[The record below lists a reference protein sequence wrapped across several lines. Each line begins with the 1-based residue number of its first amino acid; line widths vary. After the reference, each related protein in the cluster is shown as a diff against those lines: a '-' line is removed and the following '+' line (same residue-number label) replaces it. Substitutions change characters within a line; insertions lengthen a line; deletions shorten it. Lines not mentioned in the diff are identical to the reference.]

1 MVRLKQGDTLG
12 ICAPSG
18 RFDAQAMDKGIN
30 VLKSMGFNIFVPQDI
45 FKQKRYLA
53 GDDALRADVI
63 NRLFSDSEIKA
74 IICARGGYGALRV
87 LSRLDWNIIKQNPKP
102 FIGYSDITALL
113 TAIVNETG
121 VPVIHGPN
129 VVSLAS
135 ADKDTLNSFFQ
146 ALTGGQTSLSV
157 PEGRVIRSGRAEGL
171 LTGGNLATLSHLI
184 GTGFQA
190 DFKNVILFFEDIG
203 EPLYKI
209 DRMLTQMKLAG
220 LFDNVRGVISGS
232 FQNCAD
238 YADIEELVEEI
249 FDEYQIPVLSGLS
262 AGHGKSNLSLVF
274 GEIVRLDAV
283 NMTVEW
289 V

>member
-1 MVRLKQGDTLG
+1 MLIR
-12 ICAPSG
+12 I
-18 RFDAQAMDKGIN
+18 
-30 VLKSMGFNIFVPQDI
+30 
-45 FKQKRYLA
+45 
-53 GDDALRADVI
+53 
-63 NRLFSDSEIKA
+63 
-74 IICARGGYGALRV
+74 
-87 LSRLDWNIIKQNPKP
+87 
-102 FIGYSDITALL
+102 LL
-113 TAIVNETG
+113 I
-121 VPVIHGPN
+121 P
-129 VVSLAS
+129 
-135 ADKDTLNSFFQ
+135 FFQ